1 VEVKLRNP
9 DRSVDVSGPRT
20 VEALLRD
27 LEIVPESV
35 LVIRDAVLLTRDEM
49 LQDGDVVE
57 VRPVLSGGAGGASV
71 ARRREAP

>member
-1 VEVKLRNP
+1 MEVKLRNP

-27 LEIVPESV
+27 LDIVPESV

-49 LQDGDVVE
+49 LQDGDIVE
-57 VRPVLSGGAGGASV
+57 VRPVVSGGAAP
-71 ARRREAP
+71 APKREAP